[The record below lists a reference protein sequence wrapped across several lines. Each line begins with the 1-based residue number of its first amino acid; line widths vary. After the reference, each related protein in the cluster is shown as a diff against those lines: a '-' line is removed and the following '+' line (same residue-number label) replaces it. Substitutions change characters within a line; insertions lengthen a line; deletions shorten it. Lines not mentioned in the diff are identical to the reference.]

1 MTTTMHKHNLAVSLV
16 LASVLITTITIT
28 YATPENGYNNNT
40 DQLPTVYEGTHIEGN
55 YKAYIIINP
64 EVTGTYATEGN
75 YKIDITI
82 NPNPIG
88 GSFKEGDYKLDL
100 IPEKSFPDQYGISIT
115 DIVTSK
121 TIVGQG
127 YTVTIN
133 VTVTNQE
140 LTPATFSI
148 NIYAD
153 TTTVH
158 TQTITLEGKA
168 SADITF
174 AWITTTFAK
183 GIYAMSA
190 FAIPIPGETYT
201 VDNTHPG
208 GTVKVTIPCDA
219 NGDGIVDIRDLF
231 SLGKAYASTPYTDN
245 WNPNCDFNENKNV
258 DNPDLAD
265 LSNYYGTNES

>member
-1 MTTTMHKHNLAVSLV
+1 MTNAKHQHNMAASLV
-16 LASVLITTITIT
+16 LASMLFITITVT
-28 YATPENGYNNNT
+28 YATPEDGYTNNT
-40 DQLPTVYEGTHIEGN
+40 DQLPDVYEGTHIERN

-64 EVTGTYATEGN
+64 EVTGAYAAEGD

-100 IPEKSFPDQYGISIT
+100 IPAKSFPDQYGISIT
-115 DIVTSK
+115 DVVTSK

-127 YTVTIN
+127 YAVTIN
-133 VTVTNQE
+133 VTAANQE
-140 LTPATFSI
+140 LTPTTFSVT
-148 NIYAD
+148 IYAD
-153 TTTVH
+153 TATIH
-158 TQTITLEGKA
+158 TQTITLSGKT
-168 SADITF
+168 SAVITF
-174 AWITTTFAK
+174 AWITTTSAK
-183 GIYAMSA
+183 GTYTISA

-201 VDNTHPG
+201 VDNTHTD

-231 SLGKAYASTPYTDN
+231 SLGKAYASTPYTNN

-258 DNPDLAD
+258 DNTDLAD
-265 LSNYYGTNES
+265 LSNHYGTNES